1 MGKYEKAH
9 LIMSTAN
16 HRTYILDLIY
26 QASEELIVELEALNV
41 TGTVKWLDHDTVLS
55 FNINNSIL
63 SVTIKDVIKGIEFTD
78 DVKED
83 YNKVWHGLADAVN
96 ESLKL

>member
-16 HRTYILDLIY
+16 LRTYVLDLIY
-26 QASEELIVELEALNV
+26 QASEELIDELEALSV
-41 TGTVKWLDHDTVLS
+41 SSTVKWLEHDTVLS
-55 FNINNSIL
+55 FNINNSIT
-63 SVTIKDVIKGIEFTD
+63 SVSIKDIIKGIEFTD

-96 ESLKL
+96 DSLKL